1 MPNRVSGEIKDGIA
15 TIVLNRPEKGN
26 AVDPEF
32 AHELSEVIRS
42 VAENAFVRA
51 VLLTGT
57 GKSFC
62 LGGDIV
68 GMCAAPDLR
77 SHLASMID
85 TLHQSI
91 LTLSALRVPMVTAIN
106 GPLGGGGIGLALCA
120 DIILGS
126 ESMKLR
132 GGYSAIGL
140 TPDLGTSWRL
150 ARCVGVER
158 AREILFLNRTY
169 DAQQCLEWGLVNAIY
184 PKEQLAREARD
195 LVEGLAAAAT
205 LSLGCIKSAF
215 DGIENR
221 TFQQQLELEREC
233 MLDSASTEDA
243 REGLNAFLQKRKPKF
258 VGR

>member
-1 MPNRVSGEIKDGIA
+1 
-15 TIVLNRPEKGN
+15 
-26 AVDPEF
+26 
-32 AHELSEVIRS
+32 

-120 DIILGS
+120 EIILVS
-126 ESMKLR
+126 
-132 GGYSAIGL
+132 
-140 TPDLGTSWRL
+140 
-150 ARCVGVER
+150 
-158 AREILFLNRTY
+158 
-169 DAQQCLEWGLVNAIY
+169 
-184 PKEQLAREARD
+184 
-195 LVEGLAAAAT
+195 
-205 LSLGCIKSAF
+205 
-215 DGIENR
+215 
-221 TFQQQLELEREC
+221 
-233 MLDSASTEDA
+233 
-243 REGLNAFLQKRKPKF
+243 
-258 VGR
+258 